1 VNTLWPLFGI
11 SNQLLAA
18 VALCVGTTI
27 IVKMGKARYAWVTLL
42 PLAWL
47 TLVTMSAC
55 LAKIFSPQPRLGFLA
70 HAHMLQASQAA
81 GTLPA
86 GVKTASD
93 LARMVANDYLDAA
106 VTVFFA
112 LSFIVVLADSARE
125 WFAVISGAKAP
136 RSTEVPFVQRPAV
149 AGD

>member
-1 VNTLWPLFGI
+1 
-11 SNQLLAA
+11 
-18 VALCVGTTI
+18 
-27 IVKMGKARYAWVTLL
+27 
-42 PLAWL
+42 
-47 TLVTMSAC
+47 MSAC
-55 LAKIFSPQPRLGFLA
+55 IAKIFSPQPRLGFLA